1 MSKRGRRNAIRAL
14 LWEWATLGEDAATDP
29 HLPRDEYDWLI
40 AGVERELDAGA
51 DARRLAVY
59 MTGAVRS
66 RYGLDDSPPPD
77 AVVQRLVAL

>member
-1 MSKRGRRNAIRAL
+1 MARMRL
-14 LWEWATLGEDAATDP
+14 LIPISPATSTT
-29 HLPRDEYDWLI
+29 RLI